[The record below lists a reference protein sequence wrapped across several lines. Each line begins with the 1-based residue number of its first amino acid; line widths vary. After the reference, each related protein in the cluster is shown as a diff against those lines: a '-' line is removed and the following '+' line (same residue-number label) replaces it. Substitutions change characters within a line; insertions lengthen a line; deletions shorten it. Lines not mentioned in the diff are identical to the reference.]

1 MSSLQDRLNRDPEVV
16 KIEPG
21 ESIVGT
27 VLDITTRENEY
38 GSYPL
43 VSLETDDG
51 RELEWHAFH
60 TVAQNELVK
69 VNPQPGDVLGVR
81 NLGKRDGKSYV
92 SYRLVVERN
101 TPAAPLAITVPEDEV
116 HEPRITPLPDV
127 PPAEVVALDTS
138 ALKAKPPVGYADEEA
153 F

>member
-16 KIEPG
+16 KLEPG
-21 ESIVGT
+21 ESVVGT

-60 TVAQNELVK
+60 TVAANELAK

-92 SYRLVVERN
+92 AYRIVVERN
-101 TPAAPLAITVPEDEV
+101 TPAAPLAFTVTDDEA
-116 HEPRITPLPDV
+116 PAAAPALDV
-127 PPAEVVALDTS
+127 SALRPPAVPTYE
-138 ALKAKPPVGYADEEA
+138 DEEA

>member
-60 TVAQNELVK
+60 TVAANELAK

-81 NLGKRDGKSYV
+81 NLGKRDGKNYV
-92 SYRLVVERN
+92 AYRIVVERN
-101 TPAAPLAITVPEDEV
+101 TPAAPLAITVTEDEA
-116 HEPRITPLPDV
+116 PLA
-127 PPAEVVALDTS
+127 PAPALDTS
-138 ALKAKPPVGYADEEA
+138 ALKAKPPAGYPDEEPW
-153 F
+153 